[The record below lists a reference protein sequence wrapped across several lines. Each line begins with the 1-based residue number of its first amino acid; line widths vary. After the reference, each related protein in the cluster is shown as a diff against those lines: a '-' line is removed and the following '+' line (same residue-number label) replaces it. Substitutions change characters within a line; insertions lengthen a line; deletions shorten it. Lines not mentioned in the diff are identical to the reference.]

1 MFKNHLKVALRNL
14 VKNKVYSGINI
25 GGLAVGMAGS
35 MLILMWLQNEISF
48 DQFHKNAD
56 HIYEVYGQ
64 TNVDGEAFSIS
75 QTSQPLGPALQES
88 FSEVENFTRN
98 SGTNTLL
105 FTANEKSF
113 SGIMGHFVDP
123 AFLQIFNFPLLEGN
137 ANEQL
142 KNLNS
147 IVITE
152 KLAKKLFGN
161 KPALHQ
167 VIKLGLTDNFTVTGV
182 LKDLPPNTRFDF
194 EYLLPWDYLKKLGW
208 NNDAWLSNN
217 TSTFLLLNP
226 SADVAAFNHKI
237 KDFTRLKSGNKEVW
251 THFLF
256 PLHQWHLYSEFEN
269 GKPAGGR
276 ITTVQLFG
284 VIALFILLIACI
296 NFMNLNTAR
305 SEKSAKE
312 VGVRKVV
319 GAARSLLIAQFYLD
333 AFVTSALAGGIALL
347 MVALLLPAFN
357 TVINTQL
364 TLPLQN
370 LYFWLFA
377 LGFILFT
384 SLLAGLYPAFYL
396 SSFKPISIF
405 KNQFKKSKTLFSPR
419 KVLVVFQ
426 FTFAILLVISTIVVH
441 NQIRYGQQRDA
452 GYAKNNLIYIDF
464 SGDIEK
470 NYTAIKHDL
479 QNAGVATSLSKTM
492 RAITQGGN
500 NAWNFRWAG
509 QTQSDIDNL
518 TIKYFS
524 ADADLV
530 KTANMQLIEGRD
542 LDVYTYPRDSFS
554 VLLNEA
560 AVKAMGF
567 KNPIGQTITKVG
579 QNKTWTV
586 VGVVKDY
593 IEGSPFAQV
602 PPTVIQGPG
611 SELGSLHIRFNA
623 TQSTAENLAKTE
635 KIFKKYNPAYPFDYH
650 FIDQEYA
657 TRFAEEER
665 SKTLAGL
672 FALLA
677 IFISCLGLFGLA
689 SFVAEQR
696 TKEIGIRKVL
706 GASVAGLWQM
716 LSMDFVG
723 LVLVSCLIASPIAYY
738 LMNGWLEKYT
748 FRIEISWWIFVV
760 AGVGALAIAL
770 LTVSYQAIKAALLNP
785 VKSLK
790 SE

>member
-1 MFKNHLKVALRNL
+1 MWKNHLKITLRNL
-14 VKNKVYSGINI
+14 IKNKLYSSINI
-25 GGLAVGMAGS
+25 GGLAVSMAGS
-35 MLILMWLQNEISF
+35 MLILMWLHNEISF

-64 TNVDGEAFSIS
+64 TNIDGEAHSIS
-75 QTSQPLGPALQES
+75 FTSQPLGPALKES
-88 FSEVENFTRN
+88 FSEVELFTRN
-98 SGTNTLL
+98 SGSDYLL
-105 FTANEKSF
+105 VTTHEKSF
-113 SGIMGHFVDP
+113 SGILGHFVDSS
-123 AFLQIFNFPLLEGN
+123 FLQIFNFPLLEGN

-142 KNLNS
+142 KTLNS

-161 KPALHQ
+161 GPALHQ

-182 LKDLPPNTRFDF
+182 LKDLPSNTRFDF

-217 TSTFLLLNP
+217 TSTFLVLNP
-226 SADVAAFNHKI
+226 NAEVATFNHKI

-256 PLHQWHLYSEFEN
+256 PSHQWHLYSEFEN
-269 GKPAGGR
+269 GKPVGGR
-276 ITTVQLFG
+276 IETVRLFG
-284 VIALFILLIACI
+284 IIALFILLIACI

-319 GAARSLLIAQFYLD
+319 GAPRSLLISQFYLD

-347 MVALLLPAFN
+347 MVALLLPTFN
-357 TVINTQL
+357 TIINTQL
-364 TLPLQN
+364 ALPFQS
-370 LYFWLFA
+370 LYFWIFA
-377 LGFILFT
+377 FGFILFT

-396 SSFKPISIF
+396 SSFKPVSIF
-405 KNQFKKSKTLFSPR
+405 KNQFKKNKTLFSPR

-426 FTFAILLVISTIVVH
+426 FTFAILLIISTIVVH
-441 NQIRYGQQRDA
+441 NQIRYGQQRDT
-452 GYAKNNLIYIDF
+452 GYTKDNLIYIDF
-464 SGDIEK
+464 SGDVEK

-479 QNAGVATSLSKTM
+479 MDAGVANSVTKTM

-509 QTQSDIDNL
+509 QTQNDIDNL

-524 ADADLV
+524 TDADLI
-530 KTANMQLIEGRD
+530 KTANMHLIEGRD
-542 LDVYTYPRDSFS
+542 IDVYTYPRDSFS

-567 KNPIGQTITKVG
+567 KNPIGQTITKTG

-602 PPTVIQGPG
+602 PPTVIEGPA
-611 SELGSLHIRFNA
+611 SEFGSLHIRFNP
-623 TQSTAENLAKTE
+623 THSTAENLAEVE
-635 KIFKKYNPAYPFDYH
+635 KIFKKYNPAYPFDYQ

-657 TRFAEEER
+657 IRFEEEER

-706 GASVAGLWQM
+706 GASIAGLWQM

-723 LVLVSCLIASPIAYY
+723 LVLVSCLIATPIAYY

-748 FRIEISWWIFVV
+748 FRIELSWWVFAL
-760 AGVGALAIAL
+760 AGIGAMAIAL
-770 LTVSYQAIKAALLNP
+770 LTVSYQAIKAALVNP